1 MIPRF
6 DGDGFGLKFGPDYAN
21 IPDKETLEV
30 TAKRIRDA
38 L

>member
-30 TAKRIRDA
+30 TAKRIRDV